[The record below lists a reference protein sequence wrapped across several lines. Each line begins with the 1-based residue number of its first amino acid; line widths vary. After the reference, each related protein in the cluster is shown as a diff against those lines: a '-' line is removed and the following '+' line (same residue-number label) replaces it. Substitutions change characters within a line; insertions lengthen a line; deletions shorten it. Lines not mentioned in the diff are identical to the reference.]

1 MATPV
6 PSYIS
11 DHETQPEKP
20 KEEDEES
27 SLKIYDDNEVNVKG
41 DETKKS
47 STSSEEAALMQ
58 VVPVPAG
65 DSSNRKGSDVGDES
79 GRERLKRHRI
89 EMGGRVWVPDTWG
102 QENLLKNWID
112 CTAFDASL
120 GYIQALRQN
129 HRRRA
134 PSSIEILR
142 PRKAIKSFQEKKVVV
157 IVAEA
162 SHIVVPTEDN
172 SEKYKSSYRVE
183 YPREA

>member
-11 DHETQPEKP
+11 DHQTQPEKP
-20 KEEDEES
+20 KEDDEES

-41 DETKKS
+41 DQTKKS
-47 STSSEEAALMQ
+47 CTSSEEAALMQ

-89 EMGGRVWVPDTWG
+89 EMGGQVWVPDTWG

-120 GYIQALRQN
+120 GNNTILSARAALMQQRRSTTN
-129 HRRRA
+129 NLNLRRR
-134 PSSIEILR
+134 IENR
-142 PRKAIKSFQEKKVVV
+142 C
-157 IVAEA
+157 
-162 SHIVVPTEDN
+162 
-172 SEKYKSSYRVE
+172 
-183 YPREA
+183 